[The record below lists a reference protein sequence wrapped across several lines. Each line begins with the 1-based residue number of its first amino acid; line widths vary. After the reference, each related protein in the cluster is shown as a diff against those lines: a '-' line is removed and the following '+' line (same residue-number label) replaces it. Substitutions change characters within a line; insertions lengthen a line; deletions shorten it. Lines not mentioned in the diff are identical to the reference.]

1 MMDEAKLSRIL
12 KSMEEHDVPQLI
24 MSDPLAIYY
33 LLGKKFAPGERM
45 LVLYLMAVKVSSQTS
60 GIRGGKQIRQ
70 WFADR

>member
-45 LVLYLMAVKVSSQTS
+45 SMEIISWLLMNCFHRTKT
-60 GIRGGKQIRQ
+60 
-70 WFADR
+70 WE

>member
-45 LVLYLMAVKVSSQTS
+45 LVLYLNVN
-60 GIRGGKQIRQ
+60 GIISWLLMNCFHRTKT
-70 WFADR
+70 WE

>member
-33 LLGKKFAPGERM
+33 LLGKCLHRAKEC
-45 LVLYLMAVKVSSQTS
+45 
-60 GIRGGKQIRQ
+60 
-70 WFADR
+70 

>member
-33 LLGKKFAPGERM
+33 LLGKKVCTGR
-45 LVLYLMAVKVSSQTS
+45 KNVSSLPEC
-60 GIRGGKQIRQ
+60 Q
-70 WFADR
+70 WKS